1 MGETIQI
8 LTMIDIILQ
17 KVQYHTKIGHL
28 DMIWTLEYKSIFGQ
42 LMETFFGLQMKVLLS
57 GLPP

>member
-17 KVQYHTKIGHL
+17 KVQYHKDIHAEISL
-28 DMIWTLEYKSIFGQ
+28 FLGQ
-42 LMETFFGLQMKVLLS
+42 LMETFFGLLQMKVLLS
-57 GLPP
+57 ALPP